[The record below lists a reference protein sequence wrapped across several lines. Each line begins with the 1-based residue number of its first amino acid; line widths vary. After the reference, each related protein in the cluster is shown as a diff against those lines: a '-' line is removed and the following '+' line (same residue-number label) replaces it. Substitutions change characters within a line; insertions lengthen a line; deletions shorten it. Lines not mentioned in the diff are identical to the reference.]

1 MTFTQVEKPA
11 TGARKAKLSE
21 RELAALAKIVKAG
34 GAARSEPLERKR
46 KNVMQDA
53 HDVRHAL
60 AGAMKVPSNNLK
72 SRTIEVEGKPGIFQF
87 EIWLAE

>member
-21 RELAALAKIVKAG
+21 RELAALAKIVQGG

-60 AGAMKVPSNNLK
+60 AGAMNVSADTLK
-72 SRTIEVEGKPGIFQF
+72 SRTLEVEGKAGWFQF
-87 EIWLAE
+87 EIWQQS